1 MAKVKVTCEIN
12 EYSDSIKTR
21 VLVHNHWNSNEF
33 VELEIKGERY
43 TLSAIELKTA
53 IENCTNT
60 GFK

>member
-12 EYSDSIKTR
+12 EYSDSTKSRI
-21 VLVHNHWNSNEF
+21 LVHNHWNSNEF

-43 TLSAIELKTA
+43 KLSAIELKTA

-60 GFK
+60 GF

>member
-33 VELEIKGERY
+33 VELE
-43 TLSAIELKTA
+43 LKTA

>member
-12 EYSDSIKTR
+12 EYSDSIKAR
-21 VLVHNHWNSNEF
+21 VLVHNHWNSNEL

-43 TLSAIELKTA
+43 ILSAIELKTA